1 MPTINDG
8 FNFKKFL
15 QSIKDKKEQERL
27 ENERI
32 KQEALRQLQEAI
44 RTGTEKLKSSEEFY
58 NSIVSAL
65 TAAADKDI
73 DFFETDATNKITFPF
88 SGLGDVIDA
97 VGLENAS
104 QVLSGILTEMLGF
117 KVEYSNPALMGD
129 RDGSTVGSL
138 IRRGKEEDMW

>member
-8 FNFKKFL
+8 FDFKEFL

-32 KQEALRQLQEAI
+32 EQEALRRLQEKVQQ
-44 RTGTEKLKSSEEFY
+44 GTEKLKSSEEFY

-65 TAAADKDI
+65 AAAAYKDV

-97 VGLENAS
+97 VGLQNAC
-104 QVLSGILTEMLGF
+104 QVLSDILTEMLGF
-117 KVEYSNPALMGD
+117 KVEYSNPAIMGD
-129 RDGSTVGSL
+129 QDGSTVGSL
-138 IRRGKEEDMW
+138 IRRGKDDLW